1 MHPRRPFSRMN
12 RSFFDSFSKTVLY
25 PSSIEEVLRLERVHA
40 HARFPSMRRACC
52 SHRAPVRVCC
62 MLCACACPLERDS
75 CFFARFGRHG
85 SATNVARRGNPPAPS
100 TSPRSAG
107 RRSFSS
113 VRRRPAASTR
123 SAGIGAGG
131 CTFAQRLCLSSAAPA
146 GAQKAASGSR
156 RNLCQSEPGTLRGEL
171 GRSSARFSRDLAGK
185 TPPPPQTEAAIAEGK
200 DFVLLCCVVCVLCG
214 NPPTRFG
221 GRRAAEAASPSR
233 GCFLQ
238 KMASSPSCFLPGRGC
253 ETQGNILRG
262 ASRQPPQV
270 AFTPRTRPPAFPGV
284 FLQAVG
290 RLGSDLAS
298 RKDAQRWEGGHRC
311 CAPSGFFGCE
321 RKVARPSAKHSRD
334 SVLSY

>member
-1 MHPRRPFSRMN
+1 MN
-12 RSFFDSFSKTVLY
+12 CSFFDSFFEKLYFIRRPSKKCCVWNVCTHTLGFQACVVRAALTARLCVCAVCLRV
-25 PSSIEEVLRLERVHA
+25 SSREGLVV
-40 HARFPSMRRACC
+40 
-52 SHRAPVRVCC
+52 
-62 MLCACACPLERDS
+62 
-75 CFFARFGRHG
+75 FFLLLLARFGRHG

-107 RRSFSS
+107 RRSSS
-113 VRRRPAASTR
+113 SARLRPAASTR

-131 CTFAQRLCLSSAAPA
+131 CTFAQRLCSPSAAPA

-185 TPPPPQTEAAIAEGK
+185 TPPQPPTEAAIAEGK
-200 DFVLLCCVVCVLCG
+200 DFVLLCCVMCVLCG

-253 ETQGNILRG
+253 ETQGNTLRG
-262 ASRQPPQV
+262 ASRQPLQA
-270 AFTPRTRPPAFPGV
+270 AFTPRTRPPAFPDV

-290 RLGSDLAS
+290 RLGRDLAP
-298 RKDAQRWEGGHRC
+298 RKDAQRWEEGHRC

-321 RKVARPSAKHSRD
+321 RKVARPSAKHSGVFVF
-334 SVLSY
+334 VL